1 MPTTTC
7 SNEECGQDIEF
18 DLSALDVEGSES
30 SGNHTTQHSGS
41 GTIVCKNCGSDTE
54 VSCAWDVLDDT
65 GEVLSIDM
73 L

>member
-18 DLSALDVEGSES
+18 DLSALDVENSES
-30 SGNHTTQHSGS
+30 SGSHTTQYSGS
-41 GTIVCKNCGSDTE
+41 GTIECQNCGSETE
-54 VSCAWDVLDDT
+54 ISYVWDVLDDT